1 MKDYLQ
7 RMGRSLMLPV
17 SVLPAAALLVGIGNW
32 IMRIDGTVAQSIGN
46 FLAIAGNGVLGQ
58 LALLFAVGLALG
70 MVQKKEAGAVALA
83 AVVAYELPV
92 FLLAPAQIATLTNV
106 KVAHVNPAF
115 EALVNNNVLLGIVA
129 GLVAA
134 ALYNRFSEVRLP
146 TALAFFSGKRSVP
159 IISAVAMLVIS
170 VALLF
175 VWPPVYTGLVT
186 FAKFISGLGWV
197 GAGLYGF
204 FNRMLIPTGLHHAL
218 NSVFWF
224 NIAGINDIGNYWAST
239 GTKGITGM
247 YQAGFF
253 PVMMFGLPAG
263 AFAIYRQAR
272 PAQKKRVGS
281 LMLAAGIAA
290 FFTGV
295 TEPLEFSFMF
305 VTWPLYV
312 IHAILM
318 GLSLAIAAFFHW
330 TSGFTFSG
338 GLVDYVLSFS
348 MPLANKPYMLL
359 VQGLVFAVLYYA
371 IFTFAIKKFNLMT
384 PGRDPK
390 DDDDAANNVQVGK
403 AATVG
408 GEDKYLRT
416 ARMVWSALGG
426 DASAKENLT
435 YLYNCTTR
443 LRYKMTDTSL
453 ADVDAL
459 KKTPG
464 VMGVNV
470 LDDHQ
475 IHIVIGPDVQF
486 VADNV
491 EKIYNG
497 EISSKLENP
506 LSAEEAKPVDDT
518 PAGKEENFFAVA
530 NGSLLHLEHVQDETF
545 ASKMM
550 GDGFAIEPSDNN
562 ITAPL
567 DAEVTMV
574 APTKHAIG
582 LRTESGLEV
591 LVHMGINTVEMN
603 GEPFDV
609 KVSVGDKVKH
619 GDLLAT
625 MDIEAVK
632 AAGKLATTMVIF
644 MGLAENAEVKVDDED
659 IFDGIGGNY
668 VGRVIF

>member
-17 SVLPAAALLVGIGNW
+17 SVLPAAALLVGVGNW
-32 IMRIDGTVAQSIGN
+32 ILRLPGGVAQSIGN
-46 FLAIAGNGVLGQ
+46 FLAFAGNGLLGQ

-92 FLLAPAQIATLTNV
+92 NLLAPKNIAALMNI
-106 KVAHVNPAF
+106 KLSAVNPAF
-115 EALVNNNVLLGIVA
+115 DALVTNNVLLGIIS
-129 GLVAA
+129 GLLAA
-134 ALYNRFSEVRLP
+134 AMYNRFSEVRLP
-146 TALAFFSGKRSVP
+146 AALAFFSGKRSVP
-159 IISAVAMLVIS
+159 IITAVLMLLVS
-170 VALLF
+170 VALLL

-186 FAKFISGLGWV
+186 FAKLISGLGWV

-224 NIAGINDIGNYWAST
+224 NIAGINDIGNYWNST
-239 GTKGITGM
+239 GVKGVTGM

-253 PVMMFGLPAG
+253 PIMMFGLPAG
-263 AFAIYRQAR
+263 AYAIYRQAR

-305 VTWPLYV
+305 VAWPLYV

-338 GLVDYVLSFS
+338 GLVDYILSYS

-359 VQGLVFAVLYYA
+359 VQGVIFAILYYS

-390 DDDDAANNVQVGK
+390 DDDDAANDVQVGK

-426 DASAKENLT
+426 DAAAKDNLT

-486 VADNV
+486 VADDV

-497 EISSKLENP
+497 ELSSKLENP
-506 LSAEEAKPVDDT
+506 LSAAEVKAVDET

-550 GDGFAIEPSDNN
+550 GDGFAIEPTDDN
-562 ITAPL
+562 ILAPI

-574 APTKHAIG
+574 SPTKHAIG
-582 LRTESGLEV
+582 LRTESGLEI
-591 LVHMGINTVEMN
+591 LVHMGINTVELN
-603 GEPFDV
+603 GEPFDI
-609 KVSVGDKVKH
+609 KVAVGDKIKH

-625 MDIEAVK
+625 MDIAAVK

-644 MGLAENAEVKVDDED
+644 MGLSEQAEVKVDDEE
-659 IFDGIGGNY
+659 IFDGIAGNY